1 MNNFIEVIKQVAV
14 NAVES
19 GKPVNILYGNVVSVA
34 PLKIKISQQQILT
47 KEFFTAVEP
56 KPTFIAG
63 EKLVLV
69 RVQGG
74 QRYLILGKGVDL

>member
-1 MNNFIEVIKQVAV
+1 MNKFIEVIKQVAV
-14 NAVES
+14 NAVEA

-56 KPTFIAG
+56 KPTFIVG
-63 EKLVLV
+63 EKLVLA

-74 QRYLILGKGVDL
+74 QQYLILGKGVDL